1 MPDPTQ
7 REPIAR
13 GRAAFVPL
21 STGLMTPVRRRAIR
35 DGLTIVGFLG
45 VAFLFVKTVIEG
57 GGADTRAFWGIH
69 LDSLYGGLQWLQNGA
84 HIYSPA
90 FYEALLPLSFLTWPV
105 FVAVWAA
112 IALACLVWIVRP
124 GPWLGV
130 AVLWVG
136 IVGEIQGGNIHMLM
150 AAAIVAG
157 FRYPEAWSLLLLT
170 KVVPGIGV
178 LWFPL
183 RGDWRGFTRAI
194 GATVAIAAVSFVVAP
209 ALWFDWIR
217 LLLGLTHYASQG
229 ATTLFGVPL
238 LPRVAIALVVLAW
251 GARTNRAWVLPIVA
265 VLASPLVNVAPSML
279 VACIPLARERRWA
292 TAGRRLRV
300 NAHVEREAGQGIV
313 EYGIILGLMAIVAA
327 LALVFFGDQIRAII
341 SVFAK

>member
-1 MPDPTQ
+1 MSDPTT
-7 REPIAR
+7 RDPNPAAR
-13 GRAAFVPL
+13 GALVALGARVL
-21 STGLMTPVRRRAIR
+21 TPVRRRAIR
-35 DGLTIVGFLG
+35 DGLTLVGVLG
-45 VAFLFVKTVIEG
+45 VLFLFVVATLQG
-57 GGADTRAFWGIH
+57 GGADTGAFWGIH
-69 LDSLYGGLQWLQNGA
+69 LGSLYGGLQWLQNGA

-90 FYEALLPLSFLTWPV
+90 FYEVLLPLSALPWHV

-112 IALACLVWIVRP
+112 IALAALVWMVRP

-183 RGDWRGFTRAI
+183 RGDWRGFARAI
-194 GATVAIAAVSFVVAP
+194 GGTIAVAAISFVLAP
-209 ALWFDWIR
+209 NLWFDWVH

-251 GARTNRAWVLPIVA
+251 GARTDRPWVVPVVA

-279 VACIPLARERRWA
+279 VACIPLALRGGTRPRPVPA
-292 TAGRRLRV
+292 APGRSPAGPAQVL
-300 NAHVEREAGQGIV
+300 NAQ
-313 EYGIILGLMAIVAA
+313 
-327 LALVFFGDQIRAII
+327 
-341 SVFAK
+341 